1 MFGIAS
7 TRSLWRWSGEFCSSA
22 KVSGRIHS
30 WLAAVEVG
38 KYRLTLWS
46 RRRRPWFGAVRTL
59 YSCSICVVFLS
70 YWCPFLAVY
79 RSAVDSTHLV
89 LLSLRRYVYLDLGL
103 AIRND
108 LSLMVVERGCFIA
121 CGAVASQPFLARLL
135 CSVLSCLVAGA

>member
-1 MFGIAS
+1 M
-7 TRSLWRWSGEFCSSA
+7 
-22 KVSGRIHS
+22 VS
-30 WLAAVEVG
+30 
-38 KYRLTLWS
+38 
-46 RRRRPWFGAVRTL
+46 
-59 YSCSICVVFLS
+59 
-70 YWCPFLAVY
+70 

-135 CSVLSCLVAGA
+135 CSVLLCLVGWCVIRVEVRPPEVCYFLYAVDVALFCVVRSRDGLPSLLDA